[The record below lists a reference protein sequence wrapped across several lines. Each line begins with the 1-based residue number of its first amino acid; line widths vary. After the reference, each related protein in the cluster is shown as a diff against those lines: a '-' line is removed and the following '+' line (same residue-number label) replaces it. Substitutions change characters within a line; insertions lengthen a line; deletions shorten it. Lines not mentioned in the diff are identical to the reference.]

1 MISVLRLTF
10 CLSPVNLCKPEI
22 SDESHGAGSFSIIIF
37 YCEIVIL
44 AIVKWGRE
52 ELKRQTDKKQR

>member
-1 MISVLRLTF
+1 MNNMVQDRS
-10 CLSPVNLCKPEI
+10 
-22 SDESHGAGSFSIIIF
+22 SIIIF

>member
-1 MISVLRLTF
+1 MVIRL
-10 CLSPVNLCKPEI
+10 EI
-22 SDESHGAGSFSIIIF
+22 GGSAEPDIDVYKRQGSFLIIIF

-44 AIVKWGRE
+44 AIVKWGGE

>member
-1 MISVLRLTF
+1 MNNMVQDRFLL
-10 CLSPVNLCKPEI
+10 LY
-22 SDESHGAGSFSIIIF
+22 F